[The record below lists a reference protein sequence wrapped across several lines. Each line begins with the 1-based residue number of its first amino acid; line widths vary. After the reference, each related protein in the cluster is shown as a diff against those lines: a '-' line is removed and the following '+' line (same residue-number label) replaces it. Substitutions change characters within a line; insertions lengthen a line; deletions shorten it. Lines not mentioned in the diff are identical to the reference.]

1 MVLCTPPPCA
11 HCLRS
16 SPLPR
21 RLADAQG
28 QPVGPNRVWLAD
40 AWIPGLAMSRA
51 IGDIVAHTVGV
62 SSGEVGVAGWWDLV
76 WTQQMGA
83 MVAWAGA
90 QRGTTD
96 PGLHKPCH
104 GAEPETSAVELC
116 PQDKW
121 LVLATDGV
129 WEFIDP
135 QVWRRVCEQ
144 PGLWSRSSLLAVP
157 AALVVEPAVLG
168 CGATAPGCRA
178 PVVSLS
184 VDLPSRPP
192 SYLQLLC
199 LFVTVWPT
207 AAAHSNTQPCHRPMQ
222 AAVDIVGGCKD
233 AEEAC
238 RTVRACLQ
246 LDAHTCLPA
255 CRAAERVAWQHR
267 PVLSAHRGLGLGLCY
282 A

>member
-1 MVLCTPPPCA
+1 MVLCTPLPCA

-21 RLADAQG
+21 RLADARG

-90 QRGTTD
+90 QHGTTD

-135 QVWRRVCEQ
+135 QA
-144 PGLWSRSSLLAVP
+144 SS
-157 AALVVEPAVLG
+157 LG
-168 CGATAPGCRA
+168 CGAAAAFWLCQQHWLWSQRSL
-178 PVVSLS
+178 VVELLLQAVERQLCLCPLTSPAVLHHTSSCFACSLRS
-184 VDLPSRPP
+184 GQ
-192 SYLQLLC
+192 LQLRTLTRSPATGPC
-199 LFVTVWPT
+199 RRRLTLWAGART
-207 AAAHSNTQPCHRPMQ
+207 QRRRAARCAH
-222 AAVDIVGGCKD
+222 
-233 AEEAC
+233 AC
-238 RTVRACLQ
+238 SWMRT
-246 LDAHTCLPA
+246 PA
-255 CRAAERVAWQHR
+255 CRPAEQR
-267 PVLSAHRGLGLGLCY
+267 SALHGSIGLF
-282 A
+282 

>member
-1 MVLCTPPPCA
+1 MVRCTPPPCA
-11 HCLRS
+11 LFTTSPQAGGRTGPAGGTQPRVAGGRLDPRSGHEPRHWRHCGTHCGRVLR
-16 SPLPR
+16 
-21 RLADAQG
+21 
-28 QPVGPNRVWLAD
+28 W
-40 AWIPGLAMSRA
+40 
-51 IGDIVAHTVGV
+51 
-62 SSGEVGVAGWWDLV
+62 VGVAGWWDLV
-76 WTQQMGA
+76 WTQLMGA

-104 GAEPETSAVELC
+104 DAEPETSAVELC

-144 PGLWSRSSLLAVP
+144 PGLWSRSSLLVVP
-157 AALVVEPAVLG
+157 AALVVEPAVFG

-267 PVLSAHRGLGLGLCY
+267 PVLSAHRWL
-282 A
+282 